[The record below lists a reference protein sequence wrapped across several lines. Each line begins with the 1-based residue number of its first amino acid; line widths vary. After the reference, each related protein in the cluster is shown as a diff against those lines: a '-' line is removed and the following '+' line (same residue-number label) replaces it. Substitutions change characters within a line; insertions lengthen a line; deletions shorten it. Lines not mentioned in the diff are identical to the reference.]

1 MTESIRA
8 SPANLPLVSTCT
20 GIGEPG
26 RWAEEENEVLQD
38 EHLWQQKLGLGYVYI
53 VSCAFFLMKCT
64 LISLYIY
71 IYIYIH
77 RIYIYILYIYIYNA
91 FVLLTLGM
99 YQVVAFQHVSSY
111 FLGPIMVILFFVPV
125 ERRSASG
132 SLGIW
137 SSMVTMVKIP
147 HCSLMFLFKAPYFF
161 WISPSFPM
169 AAAMSQPNPRH
180 KECDAKENRWHEGVV
195 QTIYQTQPATVKAS
209 TGQPCRCQLEMW
221 TSDDIW
227 WIWCALK
234 IILDT

>member
-1 MTESIRA
+1 MHFSWW
-8 SPANLPLVSTCT
+8 NV
-20 GIGEPG
+20 
-26 RWAEEENEVLQD
+26 
-38 EHLWQQKLGLGYVYI
+38 HLYH
-53 VSCAFFLMKCT
+53 C
-64 LISLYIY
+64 IY
-71 IYIYIH
+71 IYTV
-77 RIYIYILYIYIYNA
+77 YIYTVYIYNA

-169 AAAMSQPNPRH
+169 AAAMSQPDPRH